1 MAVLSWGLIVMNVLL
16 GHSNYAFPS
25 MTDRLGPAS
34 YYWGNVIR
42 VVRTQVTQVHQRVK
56 CSKILQ
62 NVFALLKKL
71 LEVEA
76 VSEIQGATVASIINR
91 EIIA

>member
-1 MAVLSWGLIVMNVLL
+1 MKI
-16 GHSNYAFPS
+16 GHIN
-25 MTDRLGPAS
+25 L
-34 YYWGNVIR
+34 
-42 VVRTQVTQVHQRVK
+42 VV
-56 CSKILQ
+56 ILQ

-71 LEVEA
+71 LEVAA